1 MLNALRSFW
10 AVVRTGGNEMQWSTP
25 RPRNFWPHDMVITG
39 EDHLLSLNLLLLVRA
54 QFWTTEYDWDGGVRE
69 AFTNWHRDLSP
80 PTPHDAGRKSLSE
93 TAP

>member
-1 MLNALRSFW
+1 
-10 AVVRTGGNEMQWSTP
+10 
-25 RPRNFWPHDMVITG
+25 MVITG